1 MQEKTFAEM
10 SLDEMFDFEARNS
23 PCLGRS
29 VVTEEGVARHN
40 ARLSQATRR
49 LPKVKKRRAPAKH
62 AAA

>member
-10 SLDEMFDFEARNS
+10 TLDEMFDFEARHS

-40 ARLSQATRR
+40 ARLSQTRRR
-49 LPKVKKRRAPAKH
+49 LPKIKKRRAPTKH
-62 AAA
+62 VAA